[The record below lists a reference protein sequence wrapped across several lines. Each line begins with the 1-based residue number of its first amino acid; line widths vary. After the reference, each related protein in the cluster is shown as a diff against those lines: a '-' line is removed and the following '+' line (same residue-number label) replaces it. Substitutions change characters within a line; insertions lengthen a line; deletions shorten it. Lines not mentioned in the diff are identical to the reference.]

1 MFNTAGLGS
10 LVPIQQLYLPLFT
23 MSRAR
28 HRVVDARGTNIPQ
41 ESRGKAQELVEAI
54 AESNSRFFS
63 AVPTSQD
70 PTSQDPS
77 ASIVDGALQ
86 IINYFFY
93 NKSDTKQRK
102 TNLVVF
108 SVYILLFEPSACI
121 LNILPLNVAT
131 DQFVLFSPS
140 VFFQIFNHFFV
151 HKHFGSRAVSF
162 RFTSNFVRPSSSP
175 MSSKND
181 CSKSVS
187 HSQLCLMFSFSIFE
201 K

>member
-41 ESRGKAQELVEAI
+41 ESREKAQELVEVI
-54 AESNSRFFS
+54 AESNSRFLS
-63 AVPTSQD
+63 AV

-93 NKSDTKQRK
+93 NKKSDTKQRK

-121 LNILPLNVAT
+121 LNIL
-131 DQFVLFSPS
+131 
-140 VFFQIFNHFFV
+140 
-151 HKHFGSRAVSF
+151 
-162 RFTSNFVRPSSSP
+162 
-175 MSSKND
+175 
-181 CSKSVS
+181 
-187 HSQLCLMFSFSIFE
+187 
-201 K
+201 

>member
-41 ESRGKAQELVEAI
+41 ESREKAQELVEAI

-108 SVYILLFEPSACI
+108 SVYILLFEPSACV
-121 LNILPLNVAT
+121 LNILYGLNLPLNVAT
-131 DQFVLFSPS
+131 DQFVVCF
-140 VFFQIFNHFFV
+140 VFTECFLPKF
-151 HKHFGSRAVSF
+151 
-162 RFTSNFVRPSSSP
+162 
-175 MSSKND
+175 
-181 CSKSVS
+181 
-187 HSQLCLMFSFSIFE
+187 
-201 K
+201 